1 MITTRIWN
9 NSTRLFLLS
18 FLILF
23 FELVCI
29 RWLSSYVLYLGYF
42 TNFILLGCLLG
53 IGVGALLAYREIQLV
68 KYLPILLFGFCSAI
82 LVVQPQVQPSFQNFI
97 FFTSSIT
104 WLRIPA
110 YVLLPLIFICVTAMF
125 TLLSQELGRLLN
137 QFAPLKAYSLN
148 VLGSLGG
155 ILCFTLLGYLS
166 LPSWTWFLLFGL
178 MLLLFLPRDRSFG
191 RNLIFLCG
199 LMIVIYAS
207 DYAFANIW
215 SPYYRINVIE
225 ARGEELQRL
234 RYSEAQENAD
244 FYVLFAN
251 GVRHQDLTSTEDNLK
266 FYTYPYTA
274 FSQTP
279 QYENALVVGAGGGN
293 DVAFAL
299 SHGVD
304 HVDAVEIDPRIAGL
318 GSHYHP
324 DRPYNDPRV
333 TLHVNDARN
342 FLEMSTTQYDL
353 VVYALPDSLVLTANS
368 SNIRLES
375 YLFTL
380 EAFQSVKE
388 HLKPDGLF
396 VLYNYY
402 REEWLLKKITDML
415 RIVFGEPVYYYYD
428 QEQDDP
434 WAFTTIFAGPKASEL
449 INSRL
454 AMVPAS
460 PNNLTPATDNWPFLY
475 LKNPSLPRFYS
486 IALLAILALSAI
498 LIRVVAPKNT
508 INRYGMPFFFMG
520 AAFTLLETKSIV
532 NFFLLF
538 GSTWLVNALVF
549 FAILL
554 VVLIANVIASR
565 FKFSRVWILYGL
577 LLIALVAN
585 YAIPLNAFL
594 AENFLLR
601 YGVIVLFLFSP
612 IFFANLI
619 YSSAFRDTQ
628 HANVAFGANL
638 LGTMLGGATEYFSLY
653 FGYSMLIAFAGLFY
667 LLAFISF
674 RRNQS

>member
-1 MITTRIWN
+1 MKTSRIWN
-9 NSTRLFLLS
+9 NAVRLFLLS
-18 FLILF
+18 FLVLF

-53 IGVGALLAYREIQLV
+53 IGAGALLANLEVRVV
-68 KYLPILLFGFCSAI
+68 KYLPVLLFGFFSAI
-82 LVVQPQVQPSFQNFI
+82 LVVQPQVQPRFQNFI
-97 FFTSSIT
+97 YFTSSIT
-104 WLRIPA
+104 WLQIPA
-110 YVLLPLIFICVTAMF
+110 YLLLPVIFICVTAMF
-125 TLLSQELGRLLN
+125 TLLSQDLGSLLN
-137 QFAPLKAYSLN
+137 QFPPLKAYSLN
-148 VLGSLGG
+148 ILGSMVG
-155 ILCFTLLGYLS
+155 IACFALLGYLS
-166 LPSWTWFLLFGL
+166 LPSWFWFLLFGL
-178 MLLLFLPRDRSFG
+178 ILLLFLPRDRSFG

-199 LMIVIYAS
+199 LMVVIYAS
-207 DYAFANIW
+207 DYAFANAW

-225 ARGEELQRL
+225 ARGEELSRL
-234 RYSEAQENAD
+234 RYTSAGEDAD

-251 GVRHQDLTSTEDNLK
+251 GVRHQDLTSVENNLE
-266 FYTYPYTA
+266 FYSYPYIA
-274 FSQTP
+274 FSQNP
-279 QYENALVVGAGGGN
+279 QYKNVLVIGAGGGN

-299 SHGVD
+299 SQGVD
-304 HVDAVEIDPRIAGL
+304 HVDAVEIDPLIAHL
-318 GSHYHP
+318 GSRYHP
-324 DRPYNDPRV
+324 DKPYNDPRL

-342 FLEMSTTQYDL
+342 FLEMSTTKYDL

-402 REEWLLKKITDML
+402 REEWLLNKITDML

-449 INSRL
+449 NDSKL
-454 AMVPAS
+454 AMVTAP

-475 LKNPSLPRFYS
+475 LKSPSLPSFYS

-498 LIRVVAPKNT
+498 LIRVIAPKNV
-508 INRYGMPFFFMG
+508 INKYGMPFFFMG

-565 FKFSRVWILYGL
+565 FNFSRVWILYGL
-577 LLIALVAN
+577 LLIALGAN
-585 YAIPLNAFL
+585 YAIPLRVFL

-601 YGVIVLFLFSP
+601 YGAIVLFLFSP

-619 YSSAFRDTQ
+619 YSSAFRDTR

-653 FGYSMLIAFAGLFY
+653 FGYSMLIVFAGIFY
-667 LLAFISF
+667 LLAFVSF
-674 RRNQS
+674 RRRPS

>member
-1 MITTRIWN
+1 
-9 NSTRLFLLS
+9 
-18 FLILF
+18 
-23 FELVCI
+23 
-29 RWLSSYVLYLGYF
+29 
-42 TNFILLGCLLG
+42 
-53 IGVGALLAYREIQLV
+53 
-68 KYLPILLFGFCSAI
+68 
-82 LVVQPQVQPSFQNFI
+82 
-97 FFTSSIT
+97 
-104 WLRIPA
+104 
-110 YVLLPLIFICVTAMF
+110 
-125 TLLSQELGRLLN
+125 
-137 QFAPLKAYSLN
+137 
-148 VLGSLGG
+148 
-155 ILCFTLLGYLS
+155 
-166 LPSWTWFLLFGL
+166 
-178 MLLLFLPRDRSFG
+178 
-191 RNLIFLCG
+191 
-199 LMIVIYAS
+199 
-207 DYAFANIW
+207 
-215 SPYYRINVIE
+215 
-225 ARGEELQRL
+225 
-234 RYSEAQENAD
+234 
-244 FYVLFAN
+244 
-251 GVRHQDLTSTEDNLK
+251 
-266 FYTYPYTA
+266 
-274 FSQTP
+274 
-279 QYENALVVGAGGGN
+279 
-293 DVAFAL
+293 
-299 SHGVD
+299 
-304 HVDAVEIDPRIAGL
+304 
-318 GSHYHP
+318 
-324 DRPYNDPRV
+324 
-333 TLHVNDARN
+333 
-342 FLEMSTTQYDL
+342 
-353 VVYALPDSLVLTANS
+353 
-368 SNIRLES
+368 
-375 YLFTL
+375 
-380 EAFQSVKE
+380 
-388 HLKPDGLF
+388 
-396 VLYNYY
+396 
-402 REEWLLKKITDML
+402 
-415 RIVFGEPVYYYYD
+415 
-428 QEQDDP
+428 
-434 WAFTTIFAGPKASEL
+434 
-449 INSRL
+449 
-454 AMVPAS
+454 MVPAS

-577 LLIALVAN
+577 LLITLVAN